1 MQGTEVQQ
9 AVVIKLGF
17 ARRTLTVRGHSCT
30 EQTFPGISLYL
41 QCQGG
46 LKVIALRLVKNK

>member
-17 ARRTLTVRGHSCT
+17 ARRTLTVTGHSCT

-46 LKVIALRLVKNK
+46 LKVIALILVKNK